1 MFTVNICEIGV
12 LKQQGGS
19 MEVTLEELKDL
30 VNGIDDGVILSVTE
44 TKEALNDQEKE
55 KMESIMAP
63 AEKMYRE
70 AGYDSNDE

>member
-1 MFTVNICEIGV
+1 
-12 LKQQGGS
+12 

-44 TKEALNDQEKE
+44 TKEALNDHEKE

-63 AEKMYRE
+63 VEKMYRE
-70 AGYDSNDE
+70 AGYDSKDE

>member
-1 MFTVNICEIGV
+1 
-12 LKQQGGS
+12 
-19 MEVTLEELKDL
+19 MEVTIEELKDL

-44 TKEALNDQEKE
+44 TKEALNDKEKE

-70 AGYDSNDE
+70 AGYDSKDE

>member
-1 MFTVNICEIGV
+1 
-12 LKQQGGS
+12 
-19 MEVTLEELKDL
+19 MEVTIEELKDL

-44 TKEALNDQEKE
+44 TKEALNDHEKE

-70 AGYDSNDE
+70 AGYDSKDE